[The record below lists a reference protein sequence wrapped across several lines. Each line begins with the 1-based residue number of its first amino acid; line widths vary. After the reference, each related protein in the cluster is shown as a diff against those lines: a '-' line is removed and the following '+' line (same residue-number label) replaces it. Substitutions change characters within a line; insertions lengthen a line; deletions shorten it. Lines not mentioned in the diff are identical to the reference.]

1 MLSFP
6 CCDVDMTPAVSHGN
20 WVLVLAA
27 PFCELQDALQ
37 VKAEC

>member
-6 CCDVDMTPAVSHGN
+6 YRVVDMTPAASHGC
-20 WVLVLAA
+20 WALVLAA

-37 VKAEC
+37 VKAER